1 MIKSAEK
8 GGVIKGAAD
17 GIDNIDKGAGVIT
30 QSVFYVVAFADALV
44 MDMLNIMRF
53 AANPA
58 AKRAAH
64 ITLRGPYRGRLPKA
78 VVHQLSQITEGAAVG
93 IQGAGVFFDKGQNTV
108 YLHCHSPAIRAAW
121 HKPHLPYTP
130 HLTIYD
136 GKSRALAKAI
146 YQTLADANINQT
158 RPATAIAGM
167 LSPTTTPELR
177 PSISPKALSQI
188 TGIKT
193 LDELA
198 DANNQTRLQTIKKTA
213 TLLATL

>member
-1 MIKSAEK
+1 MIKSAQK

-17 GIDNIDKGAGVIT
+17 GIDKKAAVIT
-30 QSVFYVVAFADALV
+30 QSVFYIVAFADVLV

-64 ITLRGPYRGRLPKA
+64 ITLRGPYRRRLPKD
-78 VVHQLSQITEGAAVG
+78 VVHQLSQMIEGAAVS
-93 IQGAGVFFDKGQNTV
+93 IKGAGVFFDNRQNTV
-108 YLHCHSPAIRAAW
+108 YLHCHSPAIRATW

-136 GKSRALAKAI
+136 GKSRAIAKAV
-146 YQTLADANINQT
+146 YKTLADASINQT
-158 RPATAIAGM
+158 RPATAIREM

-198 DANNQTRLQTIKKTA
+198 DANPQTRLQTIKKIA